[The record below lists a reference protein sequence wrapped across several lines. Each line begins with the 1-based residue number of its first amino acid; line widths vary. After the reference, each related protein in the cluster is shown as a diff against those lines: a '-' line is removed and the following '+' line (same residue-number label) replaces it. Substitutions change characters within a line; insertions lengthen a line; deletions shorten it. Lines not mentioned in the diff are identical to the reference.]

1 VASGPYDLWV
11 TADIGAQIAVPEF
24 SSAANGQIA
33 YQWDGDHTI
42 TTGVKSGGTLI
53 PDGYYVYIDFQ
64 GIENQ
69 YVLTY
74 ESRNK
79 YRLTSGVRDADNYV
93 QFAEDLYANTNIPAD
108 LSGSRRMEVRVN
120 GTVETNYRFY
130 DLIDTFKN
138 VVVFNTGTPVAGE
151 RSVTGPVAGSVVSVD
166 YATPS
171 GNPVNWG
178 MATLGETTNND
189 GLISANEARTNN
201 GVFNDFWSGQAASS
215 ITVQQP
221 NRNKSFTLTL
231 DPNWTVQD
239 FINAFNA
246 RAAQADVEA
255 EAYWNG
261 AEVSVRPGTSGWKE
275 RPDTGWEGSLFYI
288 DIAMS
293 NIGPGGGGDLP
304 AAQNTFAASGPL
316 PADSVISVVLDD
328 TGRVMYAANT
338 SSSNE
343 HDLPALG
350 FILPV
355 KQDAAVGAFS
365 VLKFNRFAI
374 QAGANDTAADRINF
388 SLPEMTI
395 QALSIENVSVARQ
408 NQAVNSIGMIDTAIN
423 RVNSAR
429 VYFGVLIN
437 RCEHTLNNLFAG
449 QTNSAAGESV
459 IRDADFAFESAT
471 FTRNQILLES
481 SRAVLSQAN
490 MMNSVVRN
498 LLSF

>member
-1 VASGPYDLWV
+1 
-11 TADIGAQIAVPEF
+11 
-24 SSAANGQIA
+24 
-33 YQWDGDHTI
+33 
-42 TTGVKSGGTLI
+42 
-53 PDGYYVYIDFQ
+53 
-64 GIENQ
+64 
-69 YVLTY
+69 
-74 ESRNK
+74 
-79 YRLTSGVRDADNYV
+79 
-93 QFAEDLYANTNIPAD
+93 
-108 LSGSRRMEVRVN
+108 
-120 GTVETNYRFY
+120 
-130 DLIDTFKN
+130 
-138 VVVFNTGTPVAGE
+138 
-151 RSVTGPVAGSVVSVD
+151 
-166 YATPS
+166 
-171 GNPVNWG
+171 
-178 MATLGETTNND
+178 
-189 GLISANEARTNN
+189 
-201 GVFNDFWSGQAASS
+201 
-215 ITVQQP
+215 VQQP